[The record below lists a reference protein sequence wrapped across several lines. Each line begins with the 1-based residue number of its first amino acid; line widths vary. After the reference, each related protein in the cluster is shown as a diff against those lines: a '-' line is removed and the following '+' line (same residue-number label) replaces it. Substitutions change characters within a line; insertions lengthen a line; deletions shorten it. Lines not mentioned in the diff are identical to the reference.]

1 MAPRSAMR
9 ENYGREMEIGLGLR
23 VGLTQKALVITMK
36 EQILKDA
43 IWSALEEHE
52 AKARLMASGILYWVV
67 SLPPPSL

>member
-52 AKARLMASGILYWVV
+52 A
-67 SLPPPSL
+67 